1 LTKKVVIAT
10 GNKGK
15 LAEIQRLLVGWDV
28 VPQLEFDI
36 PQAEETG
43 LTFVENAILKARN
56 ACEHTGL
63 AALADDSGLE
73 VEALKDQ
80 PGIYSARYAGPDAS
94 DTDNVQKLLLNL
106 ENCKERSARFRCVVV
121 YMRHSLDPSPVICS
135 GSWQGQIAHA
145 SQGENGFGYDPI
157 FIPDGH
163 ENSAAELSK
172 EEKNQISHR
181 GQALAQ
187 LKRALGA

>member
-28 VPQLEFDI
+28 VPQSEFDI

-94 DTDNVQKLLLNL
+94 DTDNVQKLLLSL

>member
-1 LTKKVVIAT
+1 MTKKVVIAT